1 MEVDTAWADGC
12 TWNEALQISGLP
24 PGDLAR
30 TLSRVLDAV
39 RQLGNL
45 PYTPIRKEDMDPT
58 SSSNVRRPSRGM
70 HPDVRRLCRDAA
82 AAINRY
88 PLKDPFSFEEGD
100 EEEGEEES
108 DEDDSETTALG
119 DDETADLAADDGSD

>member
-1 MEVDTAWADGC
+1 MEVVTAWADGC
-12 TWNEALQISGLP
+12 TWNEALRLSGGLP

-45 PYTPIRKEDMDPT
+45 PFTPVRKEDMQNGE
-58 SSSNVRRPSRGM
+58 NVRRPSRGI
-70 HPDVRRLCRDAA
+70 HPDVRRLCRNAA

-88 PLKDPFSFEEGD
+88 PLKDPFSFEEGNDDDSDSEGVSEDD
-100 EEEGEEES
+100 EPVESVAVGEES
-108 DEDDSETTALG
+108 VDTS
-119 DDETADLAADDGSD
+119 ADAN